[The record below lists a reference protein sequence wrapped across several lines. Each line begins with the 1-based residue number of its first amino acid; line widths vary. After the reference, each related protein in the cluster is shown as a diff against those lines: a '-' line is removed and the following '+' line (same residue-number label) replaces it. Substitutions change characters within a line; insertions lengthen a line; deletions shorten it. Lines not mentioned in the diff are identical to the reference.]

1 MIGSFVYV
9 KSVETIHH
17 EVDKMEYMSLQQLKS
32 ILDGKFEE
40 LDKTISNIALNHDI
54 KLLMSLQK
62 PFEPK
67 DIIRIINAQKDLSK
81 FKLSN
86 SNIAEIYVYLNNEE
100 TIFTSAYKYN
110 SQDIR
115 EICKREF
122 FLNYDEFN
130 HLVNKKNYRHFRILK
145 SDAADGTELT
155 KIVLIQSLYLNSLSN
170 PSGTVIISLDANRFI
185 EILKNLESTDH
196 SEIILVNS
204 KNEFLVQEAL
214 RQYRAIW
221 TMAC

>member
-1 MIGSFVYV
+1 
-9 KSVETIHH
+9 
-17 EVDKMEYMSLQQLKS
+17 MEYMSLQQLKS

-130 HLVNKKNYRHFRILK
+130 HLVNKNYRHFRIL

-170 PSGTVIISLDANRFI
+170 PSGTVIISDANRFI
-185 EILKNLESTDH
+185 EI
-196 SEIILVNS
+196 
-204 KNEFLVQEAL
+204 
-214 RQYRAIW
+214 
-221 TMAC
+221 